1 MDKQMVS
8 TFMEITSCESQAD
21 AVQHLGSC
29 RWNMDEA
36 INLFFSTGGGG
47 GGGGAGPSGAP
58 APILPNEE
66 VLIEEEEE
74 GDYGV
79 GVGGENGDDND
90 VRAPIRARVEALYE
104 DDAYYGDG
112 STAHDDHS
120 YGEAPHP
127 APVRIEATGWGDTE
141 PGEIEPTGWGEAEPG
156 DGGQAGGENIY
167 GSQFPDDAEQEDSC
181 NNEDD
186 GRMGSSNEEDDGQ
199 YSNMSYSDNEMN
211 DDYEIDMEEDDSYY
225 DASLAEDDT
234 EDGEQPR
241 PARRQQQN
249 SLAEMYQLPF
259 DLMCGGSFHDAKVR
273 AAREDQFLLVN
284 LQTRSGVGDFQ
295 SQLHNRDLWS
305 DERAKNVVRG
315 SFVFFLVQK
324 RNSYLH
330 LDECA
335 KVSSFYKLEDDQL
348 PAVLVLDPI
357 TGQLLDKRS
366 GAMTPDEFM
375 EYVDGYTKSKPSTM
389 SMPKFVR
396 RTSAPAVAGGEQER
410 PAPASA
416 AAAVEQEPAAPA
428 ISAPA
433 AEAVEQEPAAPEISA
448 PAGASCSEQEPAVPA
463 ADDDDEPME
472 GEKMYKLR
480 IRLPDGTTVAK
491 EFGCRRRVASLFAF
505 CRSAVQGHGGGEAE
519 QQRAFRIMRFAR
531 GGFEALQG
539 GGGETFEDL
548 GLKYAAVS
556 VVFDA

>member
-21 AVQHLGSC
+21 AVQHLDSC
-29 RWNMDEA
+29 RWNLDDA

-47 GGGGAGPSGAP
+47 G
-58 APILPNEE
+58 
-66 VLIEEEEE
+66 
-74 GDYGV
+74 
-79 GVGGENGDDND
+79 
-90 VRAPIRARVEALYE
+90 
-104 DDAYYGDG
+104 
-112 STAHDDHS
+112 
-120 YGEAPHP
+120 
-127 APVRIEATGWGDTE
+127 
-141 PGEIEPTGWGEAEPG
+141 IEPTGWGEAEPG
-156 DGGQAGGENIY
+156 DGGQAGGENVY
-167 GSQFPDDAEQEDSC
+167 GGQFPDDAEQEDSC

-199 YSNMSYSDNEMN
+199 YSNTSYSDNEMN

-225 DASLAEDDT
+225 DASLAEDGT

-284 LQTRSGVGDFQ
+284 LQTRSGAGDFQ

-305 DERAKNVVRG
+305 DERVKNVVRG

-389 SMPKFVR
+389 SMPKFVK

-410 PAPASA
+410 P
-416 AAAVEQEPAAPA
+416 EP
-428 ISAPA
+428 APA

-448 PAGASCSEQEPAVPA
+448 PVGASCSEQEPAVPA
-463 ADDDDEPME
+463 AETEAADDDDEPME
-472 GEKMYKLR
+472 GETMYKLR

-505 CRSAVQGHGGGEAE
+505 CRSVVQGHGGGEAE
-519 QQRAFRIMRFAR
+519 QQRPFRIMRFAR